1 MKEERKNKMVE
12 RRNRDAELMRKLG
25 LKTVEEHEREKEE
38 RPKFNVVTADPP
50 WFEQGGGKVTRGA
63 QRHYDLMKTDAI
75 IELLISNCEPMA
87 RVDEE
92 KSAFF
97 LWVTNNF
104 LLDGL
109 RVMDALGYRYITN
122 LVWAKDR
129 SGLGYYFHGQHEL
142 CLFGVK
148 GKWGRP
154 TKVPGINSTLLG
166 SGLITHPKDKNGKII
181 HSRKPPQLAEMIE
194 QRFGGP
200 YLELFARENRPGWEA
215 WGKES

>member
-1 MKEERKNKMVE
+1 MKDYKNKMAE

-25 LKTVEEHEREKEE
+25 LKTIEEHEEAE
-38 RPKFNVVTADPP
+38 RPKFNVVIADPP
-50 WFEQGGGKVTRGA
+50 WFEQGGGKVKRGA

-75 IELLISNCEPMA
+75 IELLTDPVLCEPMT

-92 KSAFF
+92 KSALF

-148 GKWGRP
+148 GKWERP

-166 SGLITHPKDKNGKII
+166 GGLITHPKDENGKII
-181 HSRKPPQLAEMIE
+181 HSRKPSQLAAMIE
-194 QRFGGP
+194 QRFDGP
-200 YLELFARENRPGWEA
+200 YLELFSRESRPGWEA